1 MQTKTPDDIYNNFK
15 TQAREAKLAK
25 AREKEEAERRSL
37 EEAKRKAEIDMPPP
51 FVAYYHKGGGC
62 STGRSCGL
70 SSPCS
75 NELWTNGYLI
85 TRHL

>member
-51 FVAYYHKGGGC
+51 FVAYYHKGVVAQLDAAVA
-62 STGRSCGL
+62 SLRL
-70 SSPCS
+70 ARM
-75 NELWTNGYLI
+75 NYELMAI
-85 TRHL
+85 